1 MTNIFVIENKISAVK
16 KYLKILERY
25 KKYSLEEIKNN
36 IDIQGALERYLQLV
50 VQASLDLAESLI
62 ALKKFRKPATLS
74 ENFYILNEEH
84 IIDGDLT
91 NELIKMTGF
100 RNIIVHDYEEI
111 DYEIVYDIL
120 HHKISDIIKFIEII
134 ESIK

>member
-25 KKYSLEEIKNN
+25 KKYNLAEIKAN

-62 ALKKFRKPATLS
+62 AQKNFRKPTTLS

-84 IIDGDLT
+84 LIDGHLA
-91 NELIKMTGF
+91 NELIKMAGF

-120 HHKISDIIKFIEII
+120 HHKISDIIKFIEIV
-134 ESIK
+134 EKIK